1 VLASW
6 TLDPIPLAAI
16 AVGCL
21 AYIARMRALRSRRV
35 PVPRMKQLALAA
47 SVVVLIVAVASPID
61 RIGEERLFSVHMLQ
75 HLLIGDLAP
84 LLVVLSLSGP
94 LLRPLLAA
102 PLASRLRFLAQP
114 LIALPLWALNLSI
127 WHVPLLYDAALE
139 RPALHAVEHAL
150 FFPGGVLLW
159 ATILEVL
166 PGPRWYGTGAKLA
179 SLAIVW
185 LVGGLLANI
194 FLWSSHAFYSSY
206 RSAPRLWGLTAVAD
220 QRIGGGLMLL
230 EMTVVVLPV
239 SLLLGL
245 RWLRE
250 SDRQQ
255 QLIEAGWKPA
265 RAARAVR
272 YGAEADLE

>member
-1 VLASW
+1 VLTSW

-21 AYIARMRALRSRRV
+21 AYIARLRALRSRRV

-114 LIALPLWALNLSI
+114 LIALPLWAMNLTI

-150 FFPGGVLLW
+150 FFTGGVFLW

-194 FLWSSHAFYSSY
+194 FLWSSHAFYLSY